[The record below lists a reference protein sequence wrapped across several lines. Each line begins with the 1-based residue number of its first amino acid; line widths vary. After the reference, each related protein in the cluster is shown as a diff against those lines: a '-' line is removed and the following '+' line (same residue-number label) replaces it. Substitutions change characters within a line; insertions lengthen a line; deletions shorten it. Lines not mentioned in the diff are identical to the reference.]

1 MTDTSHDYSQKRDLH
16 PLADVVESLQAIA
29 VPAGIEFL
37 LIGAMARDLWLRHGF
52 GIAVGRQTE
61 DVDFAVMI
69 RDWESFAS
77 LRAALIS
84 SRDFTSRGGPATHR
98 LRHRGGLPLDIVPF
112 GGIERADRTIAWP
125 PDQTT
130 VFDCFGAREAL
141 EASVLVELPKNVV
154 VPVASIPALMIL
166 KTVAWNDRK
175 YTHAGKDASDIA
187 LFLRNYMACSDL
199 DSTIGDHPDL
209 FDSPGFD
216 YETAG
221 ARLLGRDV
229 ARLLGTASVERLL
242 AILLP
247 EADPEG
253 TMLLAGQSGVELER
267 MRQLIEAMC
276 DELADGLHPR
286 DPKL

>member
-1 MTDTSHDYSQKRDLH
+1 MTDTSLDYSQKPDLQ
-16 PLADVVESLQAIA
+16 PLADVVRSLQSIA
-29 VPAGIEFL
+29 APAGIEVL

-52 GIAVGRQTE
+52 GIAIGRQTE

-77 LRAALIS
+77 LRAALID

-98 LRHRGGLPLDIVPF
+98 LRHRDGLPLDIVPF

-125 PDQTT
+125 PDQAT
-130 VFDCFGAREAL
+130 VFNCFGAREAFA
-141 EASVLVELPKNVV
+141 ASVLVKLPNDIYVS
-154 VPVASIPALMIL
+154 VASIPALMIL

-187 LFLRNYMACSDL
+187 LFLRNYMDCNDL
-199 DSTIGDHPDL
+199 ETTITDHPDL
-209 FDSPGFD
+209 FGSPGSD

-229 ARLLGTASVERLL
+229 AKLLDAGAAERLL
-242 AILLP
+242 KILLP

-267 MRQLIEAMC
+267 MRQLIEAVC
-276 DELADGLHPR
+276 DELSDALIPR
-286 DPKL
+286 DPKS